1 MRRAIKISILASRY
15 SVVCLSAVL
24 VACIQLDPLASE
36 RLAEGVASPTTIGS
50 SDQLDPGS
58 PSRVD
63 AALRHS
69 ARMQAE
75 REQDERLRAAEILKY
90 FGVRQGMVVLNLS
103 SGGRRYGEALSSIV
117 GSTGRVVAHGSLPY
131 LSFMN
136 NELAARYTDA
146 LSGAYNKQLKLAP
159 NIFDAVIMIK
169 SYHDVYYVSED
180 EGWVRIDRSDL
191 LREIFT
197 TLKSGG
203 VLGIVDHGSDSGV
216 TQSEIGS
223 RSRRINPV
231 MIKHDMARVG
241 FIFDEE
247 IDELRNSD
255 DDLTYPVIA
264 SSAHDYTNNIILR
277 FRKP

>member
-1 MRRAIKISILASRY
+1 M
-15 SVVCLSAVL
+15 

-50 SDQLDPGS
+50 ADQLDPGS

-75 REQDERLRAAEILKY
+75 REQDEQLKAAEILKY
-90 FGVRQGMVVLNLS
+90 FGVRQGMVVLNLH
-103 SGGRRYGEALSSIV
+103 SGGDRYGKALSSIV
-117 GSTGRVVAHGSLPY
+117 GSTGRVVAQDSLPY

-146 LSGAYNKQLKLAP
+146 LAGADNKQLKLAP
-159 NIFDAVIMIK
+159 NVFDAVIMIK
-169 SYHDVYYVSED
+169 SYHDEYFVSED

-197 TLKSGG
+197 TLKPGG
-203 VLGIVDHGSDSGV
+203 VLGFVDHEPDSGA
-216 TQSEIGS
+216 TQAEIGS
-223 RSRRINPV
+223 RSRRIDPAL
-231 MIKHDMARVG
+231 IKHDMARAG

-247 IDELRNSD
+247 IDELRSSD
-255 DDLTYPVIA
+255 DDLAYPVIA